1 MAEIPGVDILLRSL
15 AGEDKPWL
23 ILGKGPSHKEFQPE
37 LGDRFVVCALNHA
50 MRGVPAAAGHAIDLE
65 VLDQLAGDDLAGI
78 DNLIVPFVP
87 HIRQK
92 RPLYKGK
99 TFFGPGGRTLAQLVE
114 TNAILQDYLR
124 RGRLFTYNLSSAP
137 NALRRPDLPVVDART
152 FSASAVV
159 RLLATHGVRCIRTL
173 GIDGGNAYGT
183 AFKDIEGT
191 TKLQTHQSSF
201 DSQFKEIAATMSE
214 YSVDFG
220 PLNVQ
225 IPAQVFVGCM
235 PEQELAFEVLK
246 YSIEKHSSITVEV
259 HQLHESVRANEISV
273 PEPKNPKNRGRTP
286 FSFQRFA
293 IPRIRKFKGR
303 AVYVDSDMLVLKDLR
318 ELWLTPMGEHQMLSA
333 ASCEDTARRPQFSVM
348 LINCETLHWECEKI
362 VEQLDGGELTY
373 EQVMYEMATV
383 PSWRAGLSHHWNSLE
398 AYDPDETRLIH
409 FTDMDGQPWLNAW
422 HGIGA
427 LWCQYLIDAIND
439 GAITRDD
446 VKRQVDL
453 GNVRP
458 SLLVQVDRA
467 EPDARRLPLAVLL
480 DDLKTFFPPHRRAS
494 AKHSRIKHELYRT
507 RLLISNRMRDDVVS
521 PAIRGARQLASSILK
536 AMTK

>member
-1 MAEIPGVDILLRSL
+1 MAEVPGVDALLRRLDSE
-15 AGEDKPWL
+15 GKPWL
-23 ILGKGPSHKEFQPE
+23 ILGKGPSHKEFTSE
-37 LGDRFVVCALNHA
+37 LRSRFHVCTLNHA
-50 MRGVPAAAGHAIDLE
+50 MRGVSATVGHAIDLE
-65 VLDQLAGDDLAGI
+65 VLEQLTGEDLAGI
-78 DNLIVPFVP
+78 ENLIVPFVP
-87 HIRQK
+87 HVRQK

-99 TFFGPGGRTLAQLVE
+99 AFFGPGSRTLAQLVD
-114 TNAILQDYLR
+114 TNAILQEYLR
-124 RGRLFTYNLSSAP
+124 RGRLFTYNFSTAP
-137 NALRRPDLPVVDART
+137 VSLRRHDLPLVDART
-152 FSASAVV
+152 FSASVVV
-159 RLLATHGVRCIRTL
+159 RLLAMHGVRCIRTL
-173 GIDGGNAYGT
+173 GIDGGSAYGT

-201 DSQFKEIAATMSE
+201 DSQFTEIANTMSE
-214 YSVDFG
+214 YDVDFG
-220 PLNVQ
+220 PLNAQ
-225 IPAQVFVGCM
+225 LPAQVFVGCM
-235 PEQELAFEVLK
+235 PEQELAFLVLK
-246 YSIEKHSSITVEV
+246 YSIQKHSSISVEV
-259 HQLHESVRANEISV
+259 HQLHEAVKSSGIEI
-273 PEPKNPKNRGRTP
+273 PEPKDPKNRGRTP

-293 IPRIRKFKGR
+293 IPRIRQFEGR

-318 ELWLTPMGEHQMLSA
+318 ELWLTPMGDHQMFSA
-333 ASCEDTARRPQFSVM
+333 ASAEDTSRRPQFSVM
-348 LINCETLHWECEKI
+348 LIDCESLHWDCEKI
-362 VEQLDGGELTY
+362 VDKLDADELTY
-373 EQVMYEMATV
+373 EQVMYDMATV
-383 PSWRAGLSHHWNSLE
+383 RSWRAGLSHHWNSLE
-398 AYDPDETRLIH
+398 TYNPGETRLIH

-427 LWCQYLIDAIND
+427 LWCRYLIDAIEE
-439 GAITRDD
+439 GAISRDD

-494 AKHSRIKHELYRT
+494 AKHSRIMHELYRT